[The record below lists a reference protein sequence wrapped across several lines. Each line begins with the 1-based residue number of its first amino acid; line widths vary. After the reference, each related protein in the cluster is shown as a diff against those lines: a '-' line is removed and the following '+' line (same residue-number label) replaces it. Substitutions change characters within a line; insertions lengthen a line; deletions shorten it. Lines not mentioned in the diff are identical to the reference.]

1 MNNSTIFKDFFKYV
15 SLNIS
20 GQIAYSCYTLV
31 DTFFISAS
39 LGTNGLAALN
49 LAFPVFCFIN
59 GTGLMIGMGGG
70 TNYSILKSREEHNRA
85 NKIFTNAVYLVMGF
99 SVFFVSL
106 GLFLSERIVK
116 WLGADE
122 TIFSM
127 TNTYL
132 QIMLLFAPAFLT
144 NNLLQCFVR
153 NDGNP
158 SVSMVAMIT
167 GSVSNVLLDY
177 IFIFPLKMG
186 IFGAILAT
194 SLAPIISIT
203 VLSFCLMRTKR
214 QFRLIRCTP
223 EKRRT
228 AGILSSGIPSFV
240 TEASSGIVMLVFNFI
255 ILGLEGNV
263 GVAAYSVVVVIS
275 LVAVAMY
282 TGLAQGVQPIISR
295 NHGLK
300 NLAAVKSLLR
310 YGLITMLLLSGI
322 IYTIIFCCAPSIV
335 SVFNSEQ
342 NEAMQS
348 MAITG
353 LKLYFLAC
361 PFVGFNIVLAIYF
374 TSTER
379 PRPAHIISLLRGF
392 FIIIPAAFL
401 LSAALGMTG
410 VWCAFPIT
418 ECTVAVI
425 GTLFYIF
432 GSRGREN
439 PDRLKPKGDE
449 KSVE

>member
-1 MNNSTIFKDFFKYV
+1 MNHSAIFKDFFKYV

-20 GQIAYSCYTLV
+20 GQIAYSCYTLA

-70 TNYSILKSREEHNRA
+70 TNYSILKSREEHEGANRV
-85 NKIFTNAVYLVMGF
+85 FTNAVYLVIGF
-99 SVFFVSL
+99 SIFFFSL
-106 GLFLSERIVK
+106 GLFFSDKIVR

-132 QIMLLFAPAFLT
+132 QVLLLFAPAFLT

-158 SVSMVAMIT
+158 SVSMAAMIT
-167 GSVSNVLLDY
+167 GSASNVLLDY
-177 IFIFPLKMG
+177 IFIFPMDMG

-203 VLSFCLMRTKR
+203 VLSLCLIRKKR
-214 QFRLIRCTP
+214 QFRLTRCIPARSRIVT
-223 EKRRT
+223 
-228 AGILSSGIPSFV
+228 ILSSGIPSFV
-240 TEASSGIVMLVFNFI
+240 TEASSGIVMLVFNLI

-263 GVAAYSVVVVIS
+263 GVAAYSVVVVLS
-275 LVAVAMY
+275 LVAVAIY
-282 TGLAQGVQPIISR
+282 TGLSQGVQPVISR
-295 NHGLK
+295 SHGLRDTE
-300 NLAAVKSLLR
+300 AVKCLLR

-322 IYTIIFCCAPSIV
+322 IYCVIFFCASPIT

-342 NEAMQS
+342 NEAMQA
-348 MAITG
+348 MAVTG
-353 LKLYFLAC
+353 LKMYFTAC

-379 PRPAHIISLLRGF
+379 PHPAHIISLLRGF
-392 FIIIPAAFL
+392 FVIIPAAFL
-401 LSAALGMTG
+401 LSSLLGMTG
-410 VWCAFPIT
+410 VWCAFPVT
-418 ECTVAVI
+418 ECVVAAVGI
-425 GTLFYIF
+425 LFYMK
-432 GSRGREN
+432 GR
-439 PDRLKPKGDE
+439 KKGE
-449 KSVE
+449 MR